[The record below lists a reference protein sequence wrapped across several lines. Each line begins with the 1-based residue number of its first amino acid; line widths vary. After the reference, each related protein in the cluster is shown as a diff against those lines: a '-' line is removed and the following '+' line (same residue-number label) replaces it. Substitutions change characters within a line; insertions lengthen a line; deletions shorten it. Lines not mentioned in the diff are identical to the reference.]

1 MAIPRGLFFQKR
13 FALAEAARHSFI
25 AMSDRELVLETI
37 QEMPETVSLREI
49 VDELQI
55 MAVTRERME
64 KNPKGE
70 GVSAEELLRQVSSWV
85 IT

>member
-1 MAIPRGLFFQKR
+1 
-13 FALAEAARHSFI
+13 
-25 AMSDRELVLETI
+25 MSDRELVLEAI

-55 MAVTRERME
+55 MAVTSERMD
-64 KNPKGE
+64 KNPQGK

-85 IT
+85 IK

>member
-1 MAIPRGLFFQKR
+1 
-13 FALAEAARHSFI
+13 
-25 AMSDRELVLETI
+25 MSDRELVIEAI

-55 MAVTRERME
+55 MAVTRERMK
-64 KNPKGE
+64 KNPQGK

-85 IT
+85 IK